1 MFEARIK
8 QGAVLKKVLD
18 SVKDL
23 VTDANFEADPVKG
36 FALQAMDSSH
46 VSLVSLKLH
55 ADGFE
60 HYRCDRAL
68 TMGMNLANMV
78 RRSPSVNGRRATRAR
93 VSRRFHARS
102 GRSWFAKP
110 HTRVLSRARRR
121 ARDTSARNGRI
132 EIIWIARRD
141 CARWR
146 ARGRGEGA
154 CCGRL
159 TSFGGLILNSSQAKM
174 LKCAGN
180 DDAITMKAD
189 DAGDTVTFMFESPG
203 A

>member
-23 VTDANFEADPVKG
+23 VTDANFEADPVEG
-36 FALQAMDSSH
+36 FKLQAMDSSH

-78 RRSPSVNGRRATRAR
+78 RRSASSSGRRGAHARGARRFPRAIGSFAVRGRRARCRACVTPRDVAWGMRRRGTVKENCLGRTARSRAVMRARARWTRAMQLTDEFR
-93 VSRRFHARS
+93 WFDFKLLAGEDVEVRRER
-102 GRSWFAKP
+102 
-110 HTRVLSRARRR
+110 
-121 ARDTSARNGRI
+121 
-132 EIIWIARRD
+132 
-141 CARWR
+141 
-146 ARGRGEGA
+146 
-154 CCGRL
+154 
-159 TSFGGLILNSSQAKM
+159 
-174 LKCAGN
+174 
-180 DDAITMKAD
+180 
-189 DAGDTVTFMFESPG
+189 
-203 A
+203 

>member
-23 VTDANFEADPVKG
+23 VTDANFEADPVEG
-36 FALQAMDSSH
+36 FKLQAMDSSH

-78 RRSPSVNGRRATRAR
+78 RRSASSSGRRGAHAR
-93 VSRRFHARS
+93 GLRRFHARS
-102 GRSWFAKP
+102 GRSRGA
-110 HTRVLSRARRR
+110 VG
-121 ARDTSARNGRI
+121 ARDA
-132 EIIWIARRD
+132 
-141 CARWR
+141 
-146 ARGRGEGA
+146 ARG
-154 CCGRL
+154 
-159 TSFGGLILNSSQAKM
+159 
-174 LKCAGN
+174 
-180 DDAITMKAD
+180 
-189 DAGDTVTFMFESPG
+189 
-203 A
+203 